1 MFQDKTIT
9 LAHGSGGRASDD
21 LIREVLLPALGTAG
35 DTPLTDSAVLRSP
48 GDRLAFTTDSFTVTP
63 LFFPGGNIGRLAV
76 FGTVNDLAMSGA
88 KPTHLSLAFIIEE
101 GLEIA
106 VLRRIAEE
114 VGVAAREA
122 VVDIVTGDT
131 KVVGKGAADKL
142 FINTSG
148 IGVIPS
154 GCPTLGPDRV
164 DPGDAIL
171 VSGTLGDHGVAV
183 LGAREKLSF
192 VSNIRSD
199 CAPLAVLVE
208 QLLNAAPH
216 AKCLRDPTRGGIA
229 AVLNEIAHSSHRGVQ
244 IEEGNLPIQA
254 EVAGVTELLGLDP
267 LYLANEGKLVAVV
280 PSNEAE
286 AALQALRAHEL
297 GREAVILGHVTEDH
311 AGMVVLKTSLGTHRM
326 VEYPTG
332 ELLPRIC

>member
-1 MFQDKTIT
+1 MFQDKTVT
-9 LAHGSGGRASDD
+9 LAHGSGGKASDD
-21 LIREVLLPALGTAG
+21 LIRKVLLPALGTDSDA
-35 DTPLTDSAVLRSP
+35 PLTDSAVLSSP

-88 KPTHLSLAFIIEE
+88 KPTHISLAFIIEE
-101 GLEIA
+101 GLDISILKSI
-106 VLRRIAEE
+106 VQE
-114 VGVAAREA
+114 VGQAAREA
-122 VVDIVTGDT
+122 EVDIVTGDT

-148 IGVIPS
+148 IGAVPPN
-154 GCPTLGPDRV
+154 CPVLSPDRV
-164 DPGDAIL
+164 EPGDAIL

-192 VSNIRSD
+192 VSNIKSD
-199 CAPLAVLVE
+199 CAPLADLTE
-208 QLLNAAPH
+208 QLLSAAPN
-216 AKCLRDPTRGGIA
+216 AKCLRDPTRGGAA
-229 AVLNEIAHSSHRGVQ
+229 AVLNEIARASHAG
-244 IEEGNLPIQA
+244 ILIDEGDLPIRE

-267 LYLANEGKLVAVV
+267 LYMANEGKLVAVV
-280 PSNEAE
+280 PSIEVD
-286 AALQALRAHEL
+286 AALRALRAHDL
-297 GREAVILGHVTEDH
+297 GREAVILGCITKEY
-311 AGMVVLKTSLGTHRM
+311 AGMVVLKTTLGTHRV